1 MNRHRVRTVVGVLGL
16 TLALVLPV
24 PSTSVHAAKPGGG
37 SQCPITQSTDFVIY
51 GQMLKGG
58 VGTSSKSWTEPVK
71 PGETRPDALFCQST
85 SFGLLIQAGPG
96 SCGGS
101 GRLLTKRSGCAA

>member
-1 MNRHRVRTVVGVLGL
+1 MGMETSHVCRSCGARFTVQWSGSRKSDVLHCDVCGARTYVLFADVQDLRVRYD
-16 TLALVLPV
+16 
-24 PSTSVHAAKPGGG
+24 PGPFL
-37 SQCPITQSTDFVIY
+37 SEAVE
-51 GQMLKGG
+51 
-58 VGTSSKSWTEPVK
+58 TEPVK
-71 PGETRPDALFCQST
+71 PGETHPDALFCQST